1 MELLRGFSW
10 ALEIIYCLLSLFL
23 LPGPTSVDKRLSHL
37 RIFMAEDVFYWL
49 ALTLTPGVGSILI
62 KRLLDRF
69 KTAESV
75 FRAPLKELLKI
86 EGLGEK
92 VAGEIRKG
100 PLEKAVKRELSLLE
114 EVGGKIVTLKDDDY
128 PKRLKDIY
136 DPPALL
142 YLRGELRREDE
153 LAIAIVGSRKTS
165 PYGRWITEKI
175 GEDLARHG
183 ITVVSGMARGIDS
196 VAHKGALQGGG
207 RTVAVL
213 GCGVDVIYPS
223 ENRNLFYQI
232 IEQGAILSEFPMASP
247 PEGGHFP
254 RRNRII
260 SGLSFGVVI
269 VQASAKSGSLITA
282 GYALEQGREVFAVP
296 GNVGAEGSRGTNQ
309 LIKEGAKLV
318 ESSEDILEEI
328 LPQWRGEGEA
338 VQKAETPVPGL
349 TEEEKILYGLLE
361 ETPLHIDAIIRE
373 SRWDPGKVS
382 SLLLNLE
389 LKGLIS
395 QLPGKCFSKK
405 M

>member
-1 MELLRGFSW
+1 
-10 ALEIIYCLLSLFL
+10 
-23 LPGPTSVDKRLSHL
+23 
-37 RIFMAEDVFYWL
+37 MAEDIFYWL
-49 ALTLTPGVGSILI
+49 ALSLTPGVGSIFI

-69 KTAESV
+69 QTPEAV
-75 FRAPLKELLKI
+75 FRAPMKELLEI

-92 VAGEIRKG
+92 VAREIQRG
-100 PLEKAVKRELSLLE
+100 PLEKVVEKELVLLKE
-114 EVGGKIVTLKDDDY
+114 AGGKMITLRDEDY
-128 PKRLKDIY
+128 PMRLKDIY

-142 YLRGELRREDE
+142 YVRGELRREDD

-175 GEDLARHG
+175 GQDLARHG
-183 ITVVSGMARGIDS
+183 VTVVSGMARGIDS
-196 VAHKGALQGGG
+196 VAHMGALQGGG
-207 RTVAVL
+207 RTIAVL

-223 ENRNLFYQI
+223 ENRNLFHQI
-232 IEQGAILSEFPMASP
+232 IEHGAVLSEFPMGSP

-254 RRNRII
+254 KRNRII
-260 SGLSFGVVI
+260 SGLSIGVVI
-269 VQASAKSGSLITA
+269 VQASAESGSLITA

-318 ESSEDILEEI
+318 ESTEDILEEI
-328 LPQWRGEGEA
+328 LPQWKREKEMLP
-338 VQKAETPVPGL
+338 KAETPVPDL
-349 TEEEKILYGLLE
+349 SEEEKVLYRLLGE
-361 ETPLHIDAIIRE
+361 SPLHIDAIIRE
-373 SRWDPGKVS
+373 SQLDPGRVS

-395 QLPGKCFSKK
+395 QWPGKCFSKK

>member
-1 MELLRGFSW
+1 
-10 ALEIIYCLLSLFL
+10 
-23 LPGPTSVDKRLSHL
+23 
-37 RIFMAEDVFYWL
+37 MAEDLFYWL
-49 ALTLTPGVGSILI
+49 ALGLTPGVGSILI
-62 KRLLDRF
+62 KRLLDQF
-69 KTAESV
+69 KTPESV
-75 FRAPLKELLKI
+75 FRAPLKELLRI

-92 VAGEIRKG
+92 AANEIRKG
-100 PLEKAVKRELSLLE
+100 PSEKKVKRELSLLE
-114 EVGGKIVTLKDDDY
+114 KAGGKIVTLKDDDY

-142 YLRGELRREDE
+142 YLRGELRKEDE

-165 PYGRWITEKI
+165 LYGRWFTEKI

-183 ITVVSGMARGIDS
+183 IAVVSGMARGIDAM
-196 VAHKGALQGGG
+196 AHKGALQGGG
-207 RTVAVL
+207 RTIAVL
-213 GCGVDVIYPS
+213 GCGIDVIYPS

-232 IEQGAILSEFPMASP
+232 IESGAILSEFPMGSP

-260 SGLSFGVVI
+260 SGLSIGVV
-269 VQASAKSGSLITA
+269 VVEASAKSGSLITA

-309 LIKEGAKLV
+309 LIKNGAKLV

-328 LPQWRGEGEA
+328 LPQWSREGES
-338 VQKAETPVPGL
+338 VQKTEPPAPDL
-349 TEEEKILYGLLE
+349 TEEEKSLYGLLG

>member
-1 MELLRGFSW
+1 
-10 ALEIIYCLLSLFL
+10 
-23 LPGPTSVDKRLSHL
+23 
-37 RIFMAEDVFYWL
+37 MAEDIFYWL
-49 ALTLTPGVGSILI
+49 ALSLTPGVGSIFI

-69 KTAESV
+69 QTPEAV
-75 FRAPLKELLKI
+75 FRAPMKELLEI

-92 VAGEIRKG
+92 VAREIQRG
-100 PLEKAVKRELSLLE
+100 PLEKVVEKELVLLKE
-114 EVGGKIVTLKDDDY
+114 AGGKMITLRDEDY
-128 PKRLKDIY
+128 PMRLKDIY

-142 YLRGELRREDE
+142 YVRGELRREDE

-175 GEDLARHG
+175 GQDLARHG
-183 ITVVSGMARGIDS
+183 VTVVSGMARGIDS
-196 VAHKGALQGGG
+196 VAHMGALQGGG
-207 RTVAVL
+207 RTIAVL

-223 ENRNLFYQI
+223 ENRNLFHQI
-232 IEQGAILSEFPMASP
+232 IEHGAVLSEFPMGSP

-254 RRNRII
+254 KRNRII
-260 SGLSFGVVI
+260 SGLSIGVVI
-269 VQASAKSGSLITA
+269 VQASAESGSLITA

-318 ESSEDILEEI
+318 ESTEDILEEI
-328 LPQWRGEGEA
+328 LPQWKREKEILP
-338 VQKAETPVPGL
+338 KAETPVPDL
-349 TEEEKILYGLLE
+349 SEEEMLLYRLLGE
-361 ETPLHIDAIIRE
+361 SPLHIDAIIRE
-373 SRWDPGKVS
+373 SQLDPGRVS

-395 QLPGKCFSKK
+395 QWPGKCFSKK

>member
-1 MELLRGFSW
+1 
-10 ALEIIYCLLSLFL
+10 
-23 LPGPTSVDKRLSHL
+23 
-37 RIFMAEDVFYWL
+37 MAEDIFYWL
-49 ALTLTPGVGSILI
+49 ALSLVPGVGSILI
-62 KRLLDRF
+62 KRLLERF
-69 KTAESV
+69 KTPEAV
-75 FRAPLKELLKI
+75 FRAPMKELLKI
-86 EGLGEK
+86 EGLGVK
-92 VAGEIRKG
+92 VAGEIQRG
-100 PLEKAVKRELSLLE
+100 PSEKVVRRELSLIK
-114 EVGGKIVTLKDDDY
+114 EVGGKIITLRDDDY

-142 YLRGELRREDE
+142 YMRGELKSEDE

-165 PYGRWITEKI
+165 PYGRWFTEKI
-175 GEDLARHG
+175 GQDLARHG

-196 VAHKGALQGGG
+196 VGHKGALQGGG
-207 RTVAVL
+207 RTIAVL

-232 IEQGAILSEFPMASP
+232 IEQGAVLSEFPMGSP

-260 SGLSFGVVI
+260 SGLSIGVVI
-269 VQASAKSGSLITA
+269 VQASAESGSLITA

-296 GNVGAEGSRGTNQ
+296 GNVGAEGSRGTNR

-318 ESSEDILEEI
+318 DSTEDILEEI
-328 LPQWRGEGEA
+328 LPQWERG
-338 VQKAETPVPGL
+338 KETPSS
-349 TEEEKILYGLLE
+349 TEAPFPDLSKEEKTLYGLLG

-373 SRWDPGKVS
+373 TQLDPGKVS

-389 LKGLIS
+389 LKGLIN
-395 QLPGKCFSKK
+395 QWPGKCFSKK